1 MVSVTTLKQVA
12 LAAVALGTCSVAAP
26 ASALTLNFDNEYL
39 GSGTYQESGFEFNIV
54 LGSFGF
60 DPHFGDGTYEA
71 GTLNWHDSG
80 FNGDGAVARLT
91 KIGGG
96 TFYFGGFDLV
106 ANTYGVFPFTV
117 TSNLGNFLNVNS
129 LGSVIANWTGVSYV
143 DFGVPSINYEN
154 IGIDNVVVDAAAV
167 PTPALLPGLVGMGI
181 AALRK
186 RKGAVQ
192 AESTSEA

>member
-26 ASALTLNFDNEYL
+26 ASALTLTFDNAPTTYTD
-39 GSGTYQESGFEFNIV
+39 GAYQESGFEFNIV
-54 LGSFGF
+54 GSNVFL
-60 DPHFGDGTYEA
+60 PHFGDGIYQP
-71 GTLNWHDSG
+71 GTLNWHNDG
-80 FNGDGAVARLT
+80 DNGSGAVARLT

-96 TFYFGGFDLV
+96 TFDFAGLDLV
-106 ANTYGVFPFTV
+106 GSSAFPFTV
-117 TSNLGNFLNVNS
+117 TSNLGNLLDVNS

-143 DFGVPSINYEN
+143 DFGVPSAYYAYV
-154 IGIDNVVVDAAAV
+154 GIDNVVADAAAV

>member
-26 ASALTLNFDNEYL
+26 ASALTLTFDNAGYA
-39 GSGTYQESGFEFNIV
+39 SGPYQESGFELNIL
-54 LGSFGF
+54 LGNGGF
-60 DPHFGDGTYEA
+60 DPHFGDGT
-71 GTLNWHDSG
+71 GDSSTFNWHDSG
-80 FNGDGAVARLT
+80 NNGDGAVARLT

-96 TFYFGGFDLV
+96 TFDFGGFDLV
-106 ANTYGVFPFTV
+106 ANYGVFPFTV
-117 TSNLGNFLNVNS
+117 TSNLGALPNVDS

-143 DFGVPSINYEN
+143 DFGVPSINYESV
-154 IGIDNVVVDAAAV
+154 GIDNVVVNAAAV